1 MRQPLLLAFAAI
13 TLALTGCAAAPHLAP
28 APASAIVED
37 AMNPLCIVL
46 IGENITDETVA
57 YKGKLYHVRCSS
69 CISDFNKDPEKY
81 VKAFNANPA
90 AYGAK

>member
-1 MRQPLLLAFAAI
+1 MRQQFLLAFAAI
-13 TLALTGCAAAPHLAP
+13 TVALTGCTAPPHPAP

-57 YKGKLYHVRCSS
+57 YKGQLYHVCCSS
-69 CISDFNKDPEKY
+69 CISDFNQDPEKY
-81 VKAFNANPA
+81 VKAFKAHAA
-90 AYGAK
+90 AYDAK